1 MAEVNVE
8 KKRSDERAEQKG
20 IERRQSSVA
29 PGRDFP
35 SLFSRGPADI
45 FNVNPFTFMKR
56 MSDDMERLFSSNW
69 PGWGAT
75 ESTSW
80 SPNIEVTEREGQLRV
95 YADLPGLN
103 KEDVKVEVTPEGLVI
118 QGERKREHEEHEQGY
133 HRSER
138 SYGAFY
144 RRIPLPESAKVDQAR
159 AEFHNGVLEV
169 SIPVP
174 EERQKRVTI
183 PIETGGER
191 KPATSEAAS
200 GTGKSAKAG

>member
-20 IERRQSSVA
+20 MERRQSSVGSA
-29 PGRDFP
+29 RDFA
-35 SLFSRGPADI
+35 SLLSRGPADI
-45 FNVNPFTFMKR
+45 FNANPFTFMR
-56 MSDDMERLFSSNW
+56 RISDEMERVFASSL
-69 PGWGAT
+69 PGWGMT
-75 ESTSW
+75 ESAAW

-118 QGERKREHEEHEQGY
+118 QGERKREHEEHEQGRY
-133 HRSER
+133 RSER

-144 RRIPLPESAKVDQAR
+144 RRIPLPESANVDQAR
-159 AEFHNGVLEV
+159 AEFHNGILEI

-174 EERQKRVTI
+174 EEKQKRITI

-191 KPATSEAAS
+191 KPAASEATA
-200 GTGKSAKAG
+200 GAGKSAKAG